1 MKFGKLLAVGRSWV
15 GEPGSGR
22 YQMRKGF
29 DLPKFISP
37 KNPFKLEKPAE
48 VVVARPAVTVTA
60 TRTTIEPTPLVESG
74 QPEPVRLSGRE
85 KLRSAGLVLLGGV
98 KKTGATLVRMI
109 LFCVDHNPFSSIG
122 KSKLA
127 GVPRLGH
134 PKVQGELSLD
144 RVKMARN
151 DLTHAD
157 LEVVS
162 LGGGHK

>member
-1 MKFGKLLAVGRSWV
+1 M

-22 YQMRKGF
+22 YQMRRGF

-48 VVVARPAVTVTA
+48 VVIARPAVTATA
-60 TRTTIEPTPLVESG
+60 TRTTIEPTSLEELG
-74 QPEPVRLSGRE
+74 QPEPVQLSGR
-85 KLRSAGLVLLGGV
+85 KKMRSAGLMLLGLV
-98 KKTGATLVRMI
+98 KKTGAALARMI

-127 GVPRLGH
+127 GVPRLGN

-144 RVKMARN
+144 RVKVARN
-151 DLTHAD
+151 DLAHAD